1 MELNVVRVFHI
12 SSLANNEPKCIP
24 RSKSFSPASAN
35 QKPSN
40 KLARQQPWSQKR
52 GYMNVLCF
60 ALPCYP
66 LSAAVSS
73 EGREKGTQICSTS
86 LLARPWQKS
95 SELLGLLI
103 NMPSGQAARAMK
115 LCRGKGVVDIFK
127 HISEF
132 SKFRSSCSD
141 NQLLFSLSSH
151 SC

>member
-1 MELNVVRVFHI
+1 MLSGFSISLHWQTMNQNVF
-12 SSLANNEPKCIP
+12 
-24 RSKSFSPASAN
+24 
-35 QKPSN
+35 QGPSHS
-40 KLARQQPWSQKR
+40 RQHLLIRNPPINWQGNTLDHRKEDTW
-52 GYMNVLCF
+52 MCF

-103 NMPSGQAARAMK
+103 NMPSGQAGRAMK